1 MGKKPTVGLDFD
13 FFFNLKRINFDTRS
27 IQYSIDLQIVEFE
40 SWFLFLF
47 FTINQV
53 PEKDR
58 LVIILCL

>member
-1 MGKKPTVGLDFD
+1 MENLLSDLILPDFL
-13 FFFNLKRINFDTRS
+13 FNLKREFDTRS

-40 SWFLFLF
+40 SLFLFLF
-47 FTINQV
+47 FTINQG